1 VQLHTVAFYALAAEK
16 MVIALVEGNDLA
28 QVLGL
33 RRPSPVRAAGV
44 WHLSKISTMQLI
56 EIKQPPVLLAWRESA
71 ISIR

>member
-33 RRPSPVRAAGV
+33 RRPSPACPSR
-44 WHLSKISTMQLI
+44 SFDYSS
-56 EIKQPPVLLAWRESA
+56 LLMTPFELKFC
-71 ISIR
+71 